1 MVVGYARVS
10 TVEQNIERQE
20 VSLKGLGCEKVYIDK
35 ISGATLDRPEF
46 NRMMDYVRDGDTLI
60 VSEYNRLSRSTMD
73 LLTTLQKLED
83 KGVIV
88 KSIKENFDT
97 STPQGKL
104 ILTIFAGLAEFERTL
119 MKQRQAEG
127 IERAKLAGKYKGRQC
142 KQYDK
147 EVLDE
152 VIGSLANKT
161 MTVTKAAEL
170 LGVTRATVYN
180 LLKRVGDNNVEYS
193 ETGRDSNDDNAVTI

>member
-1 MVVGYARVS
+1 
-10 TVEQNIERQE
+10 
-20 VSLKGLGCEKVYIDK
+20 
-35 ISGATLDRPEF
+35 
-46 NRMMDYVRDGDTLI
+46 
-60 VSEYNRLSRSTMD
+60 
-73 LLTTLQKLED
+73 
-83 KGVIV
+83 
-88 KSIKENFDT
+88 
-97 STPQGKL
+97 
-104 ILTIFAGLAEFERTL
+104 

-152 VIGSLANKT
+152 VMNGLANRT

>member
-1 MVVGYARVS
+1 MIIGYARVS

-20 VSLKGLGCEKVYIDK
+20 VALQELGCEKIYIDK
-35 ISGATLDRPEF
+35 ITGATLDRPQF
-46 NRMMDYVRDGDTLI
+46 NEMMNYVREGDTLI

-73 LLTTLQKLED
+73 LLTTIGILEE

-88 KSIKENFDT
+88 KSMKEDFDT
-97 STPQGKL
+97 STPHGKL

-127 IERAKLAGKYKGRQC
+127 IERAKLAGKYKGR
-142 KQYDK
+142 KPKEYDQVLLK
-147 EVLDE
+147 EVLS
-152 VIGSLANKT
+152 SLANNC
-161 MTVTKAAEL
+161 MTVTEASKK

-180 LLKRVGDNNVEYS
+180 LLKKIGGTEQ
-193 ETGRDSNDDNAVTI
+193 

>member
-10 TVEQNIERQE
+10 TLDQNIERQDIALRE
-20 VSLKGLGCEKVYIDK
+20 LGCEKVYIDK
-35 ISGATLDRPEF
+35 LTGATLDRPEF
-46 NRMMDYVRDGDTLI
+46 NKMMDFVREGDTLI

-73 LLTTLQKLED
+73 LLTTLQSLED

-88 KSIKENFDT
+88 KSMKEDFDT

-127 IERAKLAGKYKGRQC
+127 IERAKLAGKYKGR
-142 KQYDK
+142 KPKEYDR
-147 EVLDE
+147 EVLNK
-152 VIGSLANKT
+152 VMLGLSTKT

-170 LGVTRATVYN
+170 LNVTRPTVYK
-180 LLKRVGDNNVEYS
+180 LLKEM
-193 ETGRDSNDDNAVTI
+193 

>member
-1 MVVGYARVS
+1 MIIGYARVS

-20 VSLKGLGCEKVYIDK
+20 VALQELGCEKIYIDK
-35 ISGATLDRPEF
+35 VTGATLDRPQF
-46 NRMMDYVRDGDTLI
+46 NEMMNYVREGDTLI

-73 LLTTLQKLED
+73 LLTTIGILEE

-88 KSIKENFDT
+88 KSMKEDFDT
-97 STPQGKL
+97 STPHGKL

-127 IERAKLAGKYKGRQC
+127 IERAKLAGKYKGR
-142 KQYDK
+142 KPKEYDQVLLK
-147 EVLDE
+147 EVLS
-152 VIGSLANKT
+152 SLANNC
-161 MTVTKAAEL
+161 MTVTEASKK

-180 LLKRVGDNNVEYS
+180 LLKKIGG
-193 ETGRDSNDDNAVTI
+193 TPQ